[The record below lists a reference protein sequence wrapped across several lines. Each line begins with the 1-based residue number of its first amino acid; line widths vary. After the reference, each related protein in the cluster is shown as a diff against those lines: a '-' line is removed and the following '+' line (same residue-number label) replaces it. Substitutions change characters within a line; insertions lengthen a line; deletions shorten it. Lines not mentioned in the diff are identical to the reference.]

1 MEKTARRI
9 QKITALLTGLVAA
22 YAITGGSLLLLA
34 LLLFKLDLTEGK
46 ITAGIIII
54 YILSCFLGG
63 IAGREAGGQ
72 PQISV
77 GTAAGA
83 DLCTASHGGVRVYRT
98 RHFFGSTVCNHIL
111 YHVHGRRNDGWNVGV
126 KKTLSKSAG
135 LCYNGL

>member
-63 IAGREAGGQ
+63 LLAGKRAG
-72 PQISV
+72 SRKF
-77 GTAAGA
+77 
-83 DLCTASHGGVRVYRT
+83 L
-98 RHFFGSTVCNHIL
+98 
-111 YHVHGRRNDGWNVGV
+111 
-126 KKTLSKSAG
+126 
-135 LCYNGL
+135 

>member
-63 IAGREAGGQ
+63 LLAGKRAGSRKFLWDCCWG
-72 PQISV
+72 
-77 GTAAGA
+77 
-83 DLCTASHGGVRVYRT
+83 
-98 RHFFGSTVCNHIL
+98 
-111 YHVHGRRNDGWNVGV
+111 
-126 KKTLSKSAG
+126 
-135 LCYNGL
+135 

>member
-63 IAGREAGGQ
+63 LLAGKRAGSRKFLWGLLLGLIYVLLLMAVSAFTG
-72 PQISV
+72 PGISSGAPSV
-77 GTAAGA
+77 ITAACA
-83 DLCTASHGGVRVYRT
+83 WAQE
-98 RHFFGSTVCNHIL
+98 
-111 YHVHGRRNDGWNVGV
+111 
-126 KKTLSKSAG
+126 
-135 LCYNGL
+135 

>member
-63 IAGREAGGQ
+63 LLAGKRAGSRKFLWGLLLGLIYVLLLMAVSAFTG
-72 PQISV
+72 PGIS
-77 GTAAGA
+77 AGA
-83 DLCTASHGGVRVYRT
+83 PSVITSFIMCVGAGMMGGM
-98 RHFFGSTVCNHIL
+98 L
-111 YHVHGRRNDGWNVGV
+111 
-126 KKTLSKSAG
+126 A
-135 LCYNGL
+135 

>member
-46 ITAGIIII
+46 ITAGI
-54 YILSCFLGG
+54 LFPGR

>member
-63 IAGREAGGQ
+63 LLAGKRAGSRKFLWGCW
-72 PQISV
+72 
-77 GTAAGA
+77 G
-83 DLCTASHGGVRVYRT
+83 
-98 RHFFGSTVCNHIL
+98 
-111 YHVHGRRNDGWNVGV
+111 
-126 KKTLSKSAG
+126 
-135 LCYNGL
+135 